1 MKFLVK
7 ALSNDKH
14 NTLPPKTRMELM
26 EGEVTWIEKCLWGGN
41 CIDSFSANDGQC
53 TLSIW
58 ESGSSEKLTNQLR
71 ENPMSPFM
79 NYEIKPIV
87 KGIEFIYW
95 TLWFISGEENNGERA
110 LRRTVS
116 GKK

>member
-1 MKFLVK
+1 M
-7 ALSNDKH
+7 AD
-14 NTLPPKTRMELM
+14 E

-41 CIDSFSANDGQC
+41 CIDIFSANNGQY

-58 ESGSSEKLTNQLR
+58 ESGSSEKLTNQLCK
-71 ENPMSPFM
+71 NPKSPFM

-87 KGIEFIYW
+87 EGIEFIYW
-95 TLWFISGEENNGERA
+95 TLWFISGEENNGEQA
-110 LRRTVS
+110 LRHSVS